1 MHLSEEQLV
10 WYRYG
15 EAKDAAAI
23 GKHLAACA
31 TCRAAYQSLER
42 LLAAVD
48 QMPAPD
54 PGENYAAAVWERLEP
69 CLQQSRDRE
78 GAVRPARRN
87 RSLTLAALFPR
98 RRLAF
103 ATAMAALI
111 VAAFLLGRFWPRP
124 QTVARQPVPEQV
136 RERILLVA
144 LGEHLERSQ
153 MILIELA
160 NAHPGRQVD
169 VSSERRWAADL
180 VGDNRLYRQA
190 AAHSGDPAIT
200 AVLDDL
206 ERVLLEI
213 AHSPSTLSRGD
224 LTKIQRQIESG
235 DIVFKLRVVES
246 KVRRQEEKPNGL

>member
-1 MHLSEEQLV
+1 MHISEEQLV
-10 WYRYG
+10 LYRYG

-23 GKHLAACA
+23 GEHLAACA

-42 LLAAVD
+42 VLAAVD

-54 PGENYAAAVWERLEP
+54 PGENYAAAVWQRLEP
-69 CLQQSRDRE
+69 GLSDRA
-78 GAVRPARRN
+78 GGTAFQAVPHRLKACA
-87 RSLTLAALFPR
+87 TW
-98 RRLAF
+98 RRLAL
-103 ATAMAALI
+103 AAAMAVLI
-111 VAAFLLGRFWPRP
+111 VAAFLLGRFWPGPR
-124 QTVARQPVPEQV
+124 TVARQPLPEQV

-160 NAHPGRQVD
+160 NANPGPQLD
-169 VSSERRWAADL
+169 VSSEQRWAADL

-190 AAHSGDPAIT
+190 AARAGDPAIT

-213 AHSPSTLSRGD
+213 AHSPSTLSGGELER
-224 LTKIQRQIESG
+224 IQRRIESG
-235 DIVFKLRVVES
+235 DILFKLRVVES

>member
-1 MHLSEEQLV
+1 MMHLSAEQLV
-10 WYRYG
+10 LYRYG
-15 EAKDAAAI
+15 EAKGAAAM
-23 GKHLAACA
+23 GEHLAACA

-54 PGENYAAAVWERLEP
+54 PGENYAAAVWQRLEP
-69 CLQQSRDRE
+69 RLQQCRPAQRDE
-78 GAVRPARRN
+78 GAVR
-87 RSLTLAALFPR
+87 SLTLPALFATW
-98 RRLAF
+98 RRLAL
-103 ATAMAALI
+103 AAAMAVLI

-124 QTVARQPVPEQV
+124 QTVARQPLPEQV

-160 NAHPGRQVD
+160 NANPGPQLD

-190 AAHSGDPAIT
+190 AARAGDPAIT

-213 AHSPSTLSRGD
+213 AHSPSTLSQGELER
-224 LTKIQRQIESG
+224 IQRRIESG
-235 DIVFKLRVVES
+235 DILFKLRVVES

>member
-1 MHLSEEQLV
+1 MHISEEQLV
-10 WYRYG
+10 LYRYG

-23 GKHLAACA
+23 GEHLAACA
-31 TCRAAYQSLER
+31 ACRAAYQSLER
-42 LLAAVD
+42 VLAAVD

-54 PGENYAAAVWERLEP
+54 PGENYAAAVWQRLQP
-69 CLQQSRDRE
+69 RLQQC
-78 GAVRPARRN
+78 RPARRDEGAV
-87 RSLTLAALFPR
+87 RSLTLAALFPW
-98 RRLAF
+98 RRLAL
-103 ATAMAALI
+103 AAAMAALI
-111 VAAFLLGRFWPRP
+111 VAAFLVGRFWPRP
-124 QTVARQPVPEQV
+124 QTVARQPLPEQV

-160 NAHPGRQVD
+160 NANPGPQLD

-190 AAHSGDPAIT
+190 AARAGDPAMT

-213 AHSPSTLSRGD
+213 AHSPSTLSGGELER
-224 LTKIQRQIESG
+224 IQRRIESG
-235 DIVFKLRVVES
+235 DILFKLRVVES
-246 KVRRQEEKPNGL
+246 KVRRQEGVNRGL

>member
-10 WYRYG
+10 SYRYG
-15 EAKDAAAI
+15 EAKDAAAM
-23 GKHLAACA
+23 GEHLAACA

-42 LLAAVD
+42 VLAAVD

-54 PGENYAAAVWERLEP
+54 PGENYAAAVWERLQP
-69 CLQQSRDRE
+69 RLQQCRPARRDE
-78 GAVRPARRN
+78 GAVR
-87 RSLTLAALFPR
+87 SLIPLGGTALFPW
-98 RRLAF
+98 RRLAL
-103 ATAMAALI
+103 AAAMAVLI
-111 VAAFLLGRFWPRP
+111 VAAFLLGHFWPRP
-124 QTVARQPVPEQV
+124 QTVARQPLPEQV

-160 NAHPGRQVD
+160 NANPGPQLD
-169 VSSERRWAADL
+169 VSGERRWAADL

-190 AAHSGDPAIT
+190 AARAGDPAMT

-213 AHSPSTLSRGD
+213 SHSPSTLSGGELER
-224 LTKIQRQIESG
+224 IQRRIESG
-235 DIVFKLRVVES
+235 DILFKLRVVES

>member
-1 MHLSEEQLV
+1 MHISEEQLV
-10 WYRYG
+10 LYRYG

-23 GKHLAACA
+23 GEHLAACA
-31 TCRAAYQSLER
+31 ACRAAYQSLER

-54 PGENYAAAVWERLEP
+54 PGENYAAAVWERLQP
-69 CLQQSRDRE
+69 RLCSGGLQ
-78 GAVRPARRN
+78 
-87 RSLTLAALFPR
+87 AAIYRLLGDLKVAATW

-103 ATAMAALI
+103 AAAMAVLI
-111 VAAFLLGRFWPRP
+111 VAAFLLGHFWPHP
-124 QTVARQPVPEQV
+124 QTVARQPLPEQV

-160 NAHPGRQVD
+160 NANPGPQLD
-169 VSSERRWAADL
+169 VSSERQWAADL

-190 AAHSGDPAIT
+190 AARGGDPAIT
-200 AVLDDL
+200 ALLDDL

-213 AHSPSTLSRGD
+213 AHSPSTLSGGELER
-224 LTKIQRQIESG
+224 IQRRIESG
-235 DIVFKLRVVES
+235 DILFKLRVVES

>member
-1 MHLSEEQLV
+1 MHVSEEQLV
-10 WYRYG
+10 LYRYG

-23 GKHLAACA
+23 GEHLAACA

-42 LLAAVD
+42 ALAAVD

-54 PGENYAAAVWERLEP
+54 PGENYAAAVWERLQP
-69 CLQQSRDRE
+69 RLQQSRDRE
-78 GAVRPARRN
+78 GAVR
-87 RSLTLAALFPR
+87 SLTLAALFPW
-98 RRLAF
+98 RRLAL
-103 ATAMAALI
+103 AAAMAVLI
-111 VAAFLLGRFWPRP
+111 VAAFLLGHFWPRP
-124 QTVARQPVPEQV
+124 QTVARQPLPEQV

-160 NAHPGRQVD
+160 NANPGPQLD

-190 AAHSGDPAIT
+190 AARAGDPAMT

-213 AHSPSTLSRGD
+213 AHSPSTLSGGELER
-224 LTKIQRQIESG
+224 IQRRIESG
-235 DIVFKLRVVES
+235 DILFKLRVVES

>member
-1 MHLSEEQLV
+1 MHISEEQLV
-10 WYRYG
+10 LYRYG
-15 EAKDAAAI
+15 EAKDAAAM
-23 GKHLAACA
+23 GEHLAACA

-69 CLQQSRDRE
+69 RLPQCRDRE
-78 GAVRPARRN
+78 GAVR
-87 RSLTLAALFPR
+87 SLSLAALFATWRP
-98 RRLAF
+98 LAL
-103 ATAMAALI
+103 AAAMAVLI

-124 QTVARQPVPEQV
+124 QMVARQPLPEQV

-160 NAHPGRQVD
+160 NANPGPQLD

-190 AAHSGDPAIT
+190 AARGGDPAIT
-200 AVLDDL
+200 ALLDDL

-213 AHSPSTLSRGD
+213 AHSPSTLSGGELER
-224 LTKIQRQIESG
+224 IQRRIESG
-235 DIVFKLRVVES
+235 DILFKLRVVES

>member
-1 MHLSEEQLV
+1 MHISEEQLV
-10 WYRYG
+10 LYRYG
-15 EAKDAAAI
+15 EAKDAAT
-23 GKHLAACA
+23 GEHLAACA

-69 CLQQSRDRE
+69 RLMDRA
-78 GAVRPARRN
+78 GGTAFQAVLHRLKACA
-87 RSLTLAALFPR
+87 TW
-98 RRLAF
+98 RRLAL
-103 ATAMAALI
+103 AAAMAVLI

-124 QTVARQPVPEQV
+124 PTVARQPLPEQV

-144 LGEHLERSQ
+144 VGEHLERSQ
-153 MILIELA
+153 MILVELA
-160 NAHPGRQVD
+160 NANPGRQLD

-190 AAHSGDPAIT
+190 AARAGDPAIT

-213 AHSPSTLSRGD
+213 SHSPSTLSGGELER
-224 LTKIQRQIESG
+224 IQRRIESG
-235 DIVFKLRVVES
+235 DILFKLRVVES

>member
-15 EAKDAAAI
+15 EAKGAAAI
-23 GKHLAACA
+23 GEHLAACA

-42 LLAAVD
+42 VLAAVD

-54 PGENYAAAVWERLEP
+54 PGENYAAAVWQRLEP
-69 CLQQSRDRE
+69 RLQQCRPAQRDE
-78 GAVRPARRN
+78 GAVR
-87 RSLTLAALFPR
+87 SLTLTALFATW
-98 RRLAF
+98 RRLAL
-103 ATAMAALI
+103 AAAMAVLI

-124 QTVARQPVPEQV
+124 QTVARQPIPEQV

-144 LGEHLERSQ
+144 VGEHLERSQ

-160 NAHPGRQVD
+160 NANPGPQLD
-169 VSSERRWAADL
+169 VSSERQWAADL

-190 AAHSGDPAIT
+190 AARAGDPAIT

-213 AHSPSTLSRGD
+213 AHSPSTLSGGELER
-224 LTKIQRQIESG
+224 IQRQIESG
-235 DIVFKLRVVES
+235 DILFKLRVVES